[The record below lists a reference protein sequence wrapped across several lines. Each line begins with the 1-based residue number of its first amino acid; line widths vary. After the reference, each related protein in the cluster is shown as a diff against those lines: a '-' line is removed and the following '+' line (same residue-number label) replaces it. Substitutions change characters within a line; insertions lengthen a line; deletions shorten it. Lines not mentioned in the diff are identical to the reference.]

1 MRQYFLRAA
10 KRAETNP
17 VVPNVV
23 LSWSLIG
30 RKACAQASFGGA
42 MRGAIRAPSSWI
54 VVRRADSMP
63 WFGLGRLRYC

>member
-42 MRGAIRAPSSWI
+42 MRGAIGAPFRALAPI
-54 VVRRADSMP
+54 A
-63 WFGLGRLRYC
+63 GLLGGWSAGSPT